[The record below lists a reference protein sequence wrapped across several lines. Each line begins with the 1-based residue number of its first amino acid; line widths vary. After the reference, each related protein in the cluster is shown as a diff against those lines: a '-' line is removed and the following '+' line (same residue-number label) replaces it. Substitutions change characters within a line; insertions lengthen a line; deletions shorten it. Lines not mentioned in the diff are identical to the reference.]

1 MGFAEE
7 LGKRRKMA
15 NMTQEELAEKC
26 NVSRQA
32 ITKWEKNESLPD
44 VYMISK
50 LANMFDVSIEELIYS
65 RELGIL
71 ENRNYYVR
79 LLEEKDKADFCNLM
93 REHRYMGKMLKF
105 IDKMGKRFDADEIY
119 WDTYLNQEKTYII
132 RSKKKEDF
140 IGYLYFEGLEGRA
153 PEMTMQFDKQ
163 RMGVDFDFALIRDL
177 LNWIN
182 MEYSV
187 RAIMAHINSDVER
200 ELFAFLGYEN
210 VEHEVM
216 LALPI

>member
-7 LGKRRKMA
+7 LVKRRKMA

-105 IDKMGKRFDADEIY
+105 IDKMGNDLMRMK
-119 WDTYLNQEKTYII
+119 
-132 RSKKKEDF
+132 S
-140 IGYLYFEGLEGRA
+140 IGIHI
-153 PEMTMQFDKQ
+153 
-163 RMGVDFDFALIRDL
+163 LIRKK
-177 LNWIN
+177 
-182 MEYSV
+182 
-187 RAIMAHINSDVER
+187 HISFVPR
-200 ELFAFLGYEN
+200 KKVIL
-210 VEHEVM
+210 
-216 LALPI
+216 

>member
-7 LGKRRKMA
+7 LVKRRKMA

-50 LANMFDVSIEELIYS
+50 LANMFDISIEELIYS

-71 ENRNYYVR
+71 ENRNHYVR

-93 REHRYMGKMLKF
+93 REHR
-105 IDKMGKRFDADEIY
+105 
-119 WDTYLNQEKTYII
+119 
-132 RSKKKEDF
+132 
-140 IGYLYFEGLEGRA
+140 
-153 PEMTMQFDKQ
+153 
-163 RMGVDFDFALIRDL
+163 
-177 LNWIN
+177 
-182 MEYSV
+182 
-187 RAIMAHINSDVER
+187 
-200 ELFAFLGYEN
+200 
-210 VEHEVM
+210 
-216 LALPI
+216 